1 MATQPRPA
9 AVTPHGRV
17 LRGLESVPRSLSYEG
32 RFGRLFR
39 NLPPFEPDDQDL
51 IDLAASM
58 IENDVD
64 LDEDETVPSDNAR
77 VPAGFTYLGQFIDH
91 DLTFD
96 PTSKLQRDND
106 PDGLRNFRTP
116 RFDLD
121 SLYGRGP
128 DDSPFQYEADGIRF
142 LIDTRGGEKDLPRNS
157 IGVALIGDPRND
169 ENLIVSQLHLA
180 FLKYHNQ
187 VVAELARNPGGGSL
201 FEDART
207 LVRWHYQWVVLH
219 DFLERI
225 VGQEVIDDILKAE
238 PYRVIGRNAGP
249 SYRLKADLKFF
260 DWKQQPF
267 MPVEF
272 SGAAYRFGH
281 SMVRRD
287 YALNAATAAEGQ
299 EVVIF
304 DPAHPNDPNA
314 NDLRGFRPRPPNRQ
328 IEWFRFFRFPGKEK
342 EVQPARAIDTL
353 LVFPLGGLP
362 TSVARN
368 PSSLP
373 ARNLLRGKAL
383 GLPSGQAVA
392 CAMGISE
399 RLIVRSDNTEH
410 RLQVGSGYKLPNG
423 KPDPSV
429 PPVSPKK
436 AHLEQVFGQETPLWY
451 YILKE
456 AELIGKGETLGPV
469 GGRIVAEVF
478 IGILMGDSL
487 SFLNVAPH
495 WRPKAGQFGCPA
507 DGKFTMAD
515 LLRHV
520 QEVTAGK
527 LQRTAV
533 NLGDLAG
540 SERVE
545 TV

>member
-1 MATQPRPA
+1 MAMPPRPVT
-9 AVTPHGRV
+9 VTPHGRIP
-17 LRGLESVPRSLSYEG
+17 RGLESVPRSLSYEG

-39 NLPPFEPDDQDL
+39 NLPPFAPDDQDL

-64 LDEDETVPSDNAR
+64 VEGDEHAPSNNAR

-128 DDSPFQYEADGIRF
+128 DDSPFLYEADGIRF
-142 LIDTRGGEKDLPRNS
+142 LIDSHGGEKDLPRNS
-157 IGVALIGDPRND
+157 IGRALIGDPRND

-180 FLKYHNQ
+180 FLKYHNR
-187 VVAELARNPGGGSL
+187 VVAELSPTADGAAL

-207 LVRWHYQWVVLH
+207 LVRWHYQWIVLH
-219 DFLERI
+219 DFLEKI
-225 VGQEVIDDILKAE
+225 VGKEVIDDILEPE
-238 PYRVIGRNAGP
+238 PYRVLGAGGDQ
-249 SYRLKADLKFF
+249 SFRWRADLRFF

-272 SGAAYRFGH
+272 SVAAYRFGH
-281 SMVRRD
+281 SLVRRD
-287 YALNAATAAEGQ
+287 YVLNEATAGDGQ
-299 EVVIF
+299 EVPIF

-314 NDLRGFRPRPPNRQ
+314 NDLRGFRPRPAHRE
-328 IEWFRFFRFPGKEK
+328 IEWFRFFRFAGKEK

-353 LVFPLGGLP
+353 LVFGLGGLP
-362 TSVARN
+362 LSIARN

-392 CAMGISE
+392 RAMGIAE
-399 RLIVRSDNTEH
+399 PLIIRSDNADH
-410 RLQVGSGYKLPNG
+410 RFQVGTGYKLPNG
-423 KPDPSV
+423 QPDPSV
-429 PPVSPKK
+429 PPASAKK
-436 AHLEQVFGQETPLWY
+436 AHLEQTFGQETPLWY
-451 YILKE
+451 YLLKE

-478 IGILMGDSL
+478 IGLLMGDSL

-495 WRPKAGQFGCPA
+495 WRPKAGQFGCSE
-507 DGKFTMAD
+507 DGKFTMAE
-515 LLRHV
+515 LLRHI
-520 QEVTAGK
+520 QEVPPGR
-527 LQRTAV
+527 LQRVTADLV
-533 NLGDLAG
+533 DLAG
-540 SERVE
+540 SKRVE
-545 TV
+545 PV